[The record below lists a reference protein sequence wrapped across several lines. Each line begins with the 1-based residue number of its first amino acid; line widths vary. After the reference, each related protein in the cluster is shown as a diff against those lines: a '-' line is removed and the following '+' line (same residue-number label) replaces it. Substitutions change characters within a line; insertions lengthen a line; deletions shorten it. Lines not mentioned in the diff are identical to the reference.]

1 MKIACLS
8 FTDDGKKLGDKLV
21 KYRYEPNKDKSCIV
35 HHFENS
41 KITGGIKGN
50 LSYIVEEYDGIIFIS
65 AAGIAVRMMKS
76 YIKDKKT
83 DPAVIVIDDL
93 GKFSISLLSGHIGGA
108 NELAKWTAAIIG
120 AMPIITTASDG
131 RGIEAIDNFA
141 AGNGYEIECMEDV
154 KTIMAMMVN
163 GKRIGFYSEMEAIID
178 YKNIAALKSLEDSED
193 IQGIIAVTS
202 REIVSIDIPGVVL
215 RPKNIN
221 IGIGCRKD
229 AEGYKIIEAI
239 KADLE
244 ENNLSEKSIKAI
256 GTIEAK
262 KDEAGIIKAANYFN
276 CPLKIFTAE
285 EIRKVEDRFEKSDF
299 VKEAVGVYS
308 VSEPC
313 AYLLGGDMRTH
324 KVKHDGIT
332 ISIAVE
338 VYDG

>member
-1 MKIACLS
+1 MKIACIS
-8 FTDDGKKLGDKLV
+8 FTDNGKELGDKLV
-21 KYRYEPNKDKSCIV
+21 KYRYEPNKEKSYIV

-50 LSYIVEEYDGIIFIS
+50 LNYINEEYDGIIFIS
-65 AAGIAVRMMKS
+65 AAGIAVRMMKP
-76 YIKDKKT
+76 YIEDKKT

-108 NELAKWTAAIIG
+108 NELANWAASIVG
-120 AMPIITTASDG
+120 AMPVITTASDG
-131 RGIEAIDNFA
+131 RGIEALDNFA
-141 AGNGYEIECMEDV
+141 AINGYEIESMEDV
-154 KTIMAMMVN
+154 KTIMTMMVN
-163 GKRIGFYSEMEAIID
+163 GKSIGLYSEDNIVID
-178 YKNIAALKSLEDSED
+178 YKNIVLLKSLDNIQD
-193 IQGIIAVTS
+193 ISGIIAVTS
-202 REIVSIDIPGVVL
+202 AKKIKTDFPHAVL

-221 IGIGCRKD
+221 IGIGCRK
-229 AEGYKIIEAI
+229 AVEAQKIIEAI
-239 KADLE
+239 KTELK

-285 EIRKVEDRFEKSDF
+285 AIRAVEDRFEKSDF
-299 VKEAVGVYS
+299 VKNSVGVYS

-313 AYLLGGDMRTH
+313 AYLLGGNMRTH
-324 KVKHDGIT
+324 KIKYDGIT
-332 ISIAVE
+332 ISISVE